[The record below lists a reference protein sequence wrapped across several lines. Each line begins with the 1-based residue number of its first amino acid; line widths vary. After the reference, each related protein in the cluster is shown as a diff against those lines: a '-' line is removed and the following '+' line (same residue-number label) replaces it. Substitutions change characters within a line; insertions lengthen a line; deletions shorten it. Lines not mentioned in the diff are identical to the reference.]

1 MAEATVDAPSEAAQD
16 TRPATSLPVH
26 QGPKR
31 RRARRSWVPYLLLAP
46 GLLWLVVFYIAPM
59 VTTASLS
66 MQEGNVDD
74 GYEFTGNVAI
84 FAHALSTYWPQLLRS
99 LFYAGIATL
108 LALVLGYPLAY
119 FIASRRG
126 RMKNILLVLVIAPF
140 FTSFLI
146 RTMAWQTFLSSE
158 GGTLVTILNWLHLG
172 FLYDW
177 FGNVLQWLGA
187 SPNGE
192 ILYSPWAVVWGLT
205 YNFLPFMILPLY
217 TSLDRLDGRLLEA
230 AGDLYAT
237 PRETFR
243 YVTWPL
249 SLPGVVSGT
258 LLTFIPASGDFINS
272 RLLGNTNT
280 VMIGQVI
287 DSQFL
292 RVLDYPLASALSFI
306 LLIIILALV
315 MIYVRRAGTEELV

>member
-1 MAEATVDAPSEAAQD
+1 MSSAPASLGPAAAIEEHDRTQ
-16 TRPATSLPVH
+16 APV
-26 QGPKR
+26 R
-31 RRARRSWVPYLLLAP
+31 RRGRRNWVPYLLLLP
-46 GLLWLVVFYIAPM
+46 GLAWLLVFYVAPM
-59 VTTASLS
+59 ITLASQS

-74 GYEFTGNVAI
+74 GYVFTGNVGI
-84 FAHALSTYWPQLLRS
+84 FVDALSTYWPQLLRS
-99 LFYAGIATL
+99 LGYAASATV

-119 FIASRRG
+119 YIASRRG
-126 RMKNILLVLVIAPF
+126 RSKYVLLVLVIAPF

-146 RTMAWQTFLSSE
+146 RTMAWQTLLSDNFVVARFARAIHF
-158 GGTLVTILNWLHLG
+158 TDLLQFLHLSNNDS
-172 FLYDW
+172 L
-177 FGNVLQWLGA
+177 
-187 SPNGE
+187 
-192 ILYSPWAVVWGLT
+192 LYSKFSVIWGLT

-230 AGDLYAT
+230 ARDLYAT

-258 LLTFIPASGDFINS
+258 LLTFIPATGDYINS
-272 RLLGNTNT
+272 RLLGNTQT

-292 RVLDYPLASALSFI
+292 RVLDYPMAAALSFV
-306 LLIIILALV
+306 LLVMILALV
-315 MIYVRRAGTEELV
+315 TFYVRRAGTEELV